1 MSVRAPRHTTK
12 PRTLIG
18 MATMV
23 STIMR
28 NTSCCRMV
36 VIFRPS
42 SIVVV
47 RVVDGDVSCGVDWE
61 ADLVP
66 EAGCILLVVML

>member
-1 MSVRAPRHTTK
+1 
-12 PRTLIG
+12 
-18 MATMV
+18 MV
-23 STIMR
+23 PTIMR
-28 NTSCCRMV
+28 NTCCRMV

-61 ADLVP
+61 AVLVP